1 LETNTGARRFIY
13 TLKKEKGV
21 SIMEW
26 TVVTVIIALV
36 GLFMTVG
43 KPIISL
49 NGSITHLQDAI
60 NELREDIKV
69 LTGRT
74 DNQEE
79 RLQDHETRISI
90 LEEKQKKEK

>member
-1 LETNTGARRFIY
+1 
-13 TLKKEKGV
+13 
-21 SIMEW
+21 MEW
-26 TVVTVIIALV
+26 TVVTVMIALV

-43 KPIISL
+43 KPIITL

-60 NELREDIKV
+60 LELREDIKV
-69 LTGRT
+69 LTNRT

-90 LEEKQKKEK
+90 LEEKQKKEN

>member
-1 LETNTGARRFIY
+1 
-13 TLKKEKGV
+13 
-21 SIMEW
+21 MEW

-43 KPIISL
+43 KPIITL

-60 NELREDIKV
+60 DELREDIRV

-79 RLQDHETRISI
+79 KLQDHETRISI
-90 LEEKQKKEK
+90 LEEKQKKEN

>member
-1 LETNTGARRFIY
+1 
-13 TLKKEKGV
+13 
-21 SIMEW
+21 MEW

-43 KPIISL
+43 KPIITL

-90 LEEKQKKEK
+90 LEEKQKKEN

>member
-1 LETNTGARRFIY
+1 
-13 TLKKEKGV
+13 
-21 SIMEW
+21 MEW

-43 KPIISL
+43 KPIITL

-60 NELREDIKV
+60 DDLREDIKV

-90 LEEKQKKEK
+90 LEEKQKKEN

>member
-1 LETNTGARRFIY
+1 
-13 TLKKEKGV
+13 
-21 SIMEW
+21 MEW

-43 KPIISL
+43 KPIITL

-60 NELREDIKV
+60 DELREDIRV

-79 RLQDHETRISI
+79 KLQDHEKRISI
-90 LEEKQKKEK
+90 LEEKQKKEN

>member
-1 LETNTGARRFIY
+1 
-13 TLKKEKGV
+13 
-21 SIMEW
+21 MEW

-43 KPIISL
+43 KPIITL

-60 NELREDIKV
+60 DELREDIRV

-74 DNQEE
+74 DSQEE
-79 RLQDHETRISI
+79 KLQDHETRISI

>member
-1 LETNTGARRFIY
+1 
-13 TLKKEKGV
+13 
-21 SIMEW
+21 MEW

-43 KPIISL
+43 KPIITL

-60 NELREDIKV
+60 DELREDIRV

-74 DNQEE
+74 DSQEE
-79 RLQDHETRISI
+79 KLQDHEKRISI
-90 LEEKQKKEK
+90 LEEKQKKEN

>member
-1 LETNTGARRFIY
+1 
-13 TLKKEKGV
+13 
-21 SIMEW
+21 MEW

-43 KPIISL
+43 KPIITL

-60 NELREDIKV
+60 DELREDIKV

-79 RLQDHETRISI
+79 KLQDHEKRISI
-90 LEEKQKKEK
+90 LEEKQKKEN

>member
-1 LETNTGARRFIY
+1 
-13 TLKKEKGV
+13 
-21 SIMEW
+21 MEW

-43 KPIISL
+43 KPIITL

-60 NELREDIKV
+60 DELREDIKV

-79 RLQDHETRISI
+79 KLQDHETRISI
-90 LEEKQKKEK
+90 LEEKQKKENQE

>member
-1 LETNTGARRFIY
+1 
-13 TLKKEKGV
+13 
-21 SIMEW
+21 MEW

-43 KPIISL
+43 KPIIAL
-49 NGSITHLQDAI
+49 NRSITHLQDAI
-60 NELREDIKV
+60 DELRADIRV

-79 RLQDHETRISI
+79 KLQDHETRISI
-90 LEEKQKKEK
+90 LEEKQKKENQE

>member
-1 LETNTGARRFIY
+1 
-13 TLKKEKGV
+13 
-21 SIMEW
+21 MEW

-43 KPIISL
+43 KPIITL

-60 NELREDIKV
+60 LELREDIKV
-69 LTGRT
+69 LTNRT

-90 LEEKQKKEK
+90 LEKKQKKEN

>member
-1 LETNTGARRFIY
+1 
-13 TLKKEKGV
+13 
-21 SIMEW
+21 MEW

>member
-1 LETNTGARRFIY
+1 
-13 TLKKEKGV
+13 
-21 SIMEW
+21 MEW

-43 KPIISL
+43 KPIITL

-60 NELREDIKV
+60 DELRENIKV

-79 RLQDHETRISI
+79 KLQDHETRISI
-90 LEEKQKKEK
+90 LEEKQKKEN

>member
-1 LETNTGARRFIY
+1 
-13 TLKKEKGV
+13 
-21 SIMEW
+21 MEW

-36 GLFMTVG
+36 GLFMTIG
-43 KPIISL
+43 KPIITL

-60 NELREDIKV
+60 DELREDIRV

-79 RLQDHETRISI
+79 KLQNHETRISI
-90 LEEKQKKEK
+90 LEEKQKKEN

>member
-1 LETNTGARRFIY
+1 
-13 TLKKEKGV
+13 
-21 SIMEW
+21 MEW

-43 KPIISL
+43 KPIITL

-60 NELREDIKV
+60 DELREGIKV

-74 DNQEE
+74 DSQEE
-79 RLQDHETRISI
+79 KLQDHETRISI
-90 LEEKQKKEK
+90 LEEKQKKEN